1 MREKAGILTYSLSAC
16 LLLLVALSLC
26 VGPAGLSGQE
36 IWNGVSGA
44 DASAAI
50 IVREIRLPR
59 TLLSIGVGAILGLCG
74 AAAQSLTRNPLA
86 EPALFGTPQA
96 AAFGAVAVLYS
107 GIASA
112 NSLLLPLAAICSSV
126 CSLALVI
133 WISRRG
139 NSIISLLLVGLGL
152 GSLAGAATSLVISFS
167 SNPYAVMEIVFWL
180 LGSFEDR
187 SLQHVLLSFPF
198 FLIAILLIWLCKD
211 GYQALTLGE
220 DVAQSL
226 GVDVQRVGLYTV
238 LGIAI
243 GVGAGVA
250 VSGAIGFVGLVA
262 PHIVRPYFPGQPGKI
277 LIGSALTGAVIMTAA
292 DILVRL
298 LPSTSELR
306 IGVLTAFIG
315 VPWFIYLVINGYG
328 FSTRGENQ

>member
-1 MREKAGILTYSLSAC
+1 MRGKAGILTYSLSAC
-16 LLLLVALSLC
+16 LLLLAALSLC

-36 IWNGVSGA
+36 IWNGVSGT

-112 NSLLLPLAAICSSV
+112 NSLLLPVAAICSSV

-198 FLIAILLIWLCKD
+198 FLIAVLFIWLCKD

-226 GVDVQRVGLYTV
+226 GVDVQRIGLYTV

-262 PHIVRPYFPGQPGKI
+262 PHIVRPYFSGQPGKI

>member
-1 MREKAGILTYSLSAC
+1 
-16 LLLLVALSLC
+16 
-26 VGPAGLSGQE
+26 
-36 IWNGVSGA
+36 
-44 DASAAI
+44 
-50 IVREIRLPR
+50 
-59 TLLSIGVGAILGLCG
+59 
-74 AAAQSLTRNPLA
+74 
-86 EPALFGTPQA
+86 
-96 AAFGAVAVLYS
+96 
-107 GIASA
+107 
-112 NSLLLPLAAICSSV
+112 
-126 CSLALVI
+126 
-133 WISRRG
+133 
-139 NSIISLLLVGLGL
+139 
-152 GSLAGAATSLVISFS
+152 
-167 SNPYAVMEIVFWL
+167 MEIVFWL

-198 FLIAILLIWLCKD
+198 FLIAVLFIWLCKD

-226 GVDVQRVGLYTV
+226 GVDVQRIGLYTV

-262 PHIVRPYFPGQPGKI
+262 PHIVRPYFSGQPGKI